1 MNSLLHFSFLCI
13 IYSPVSHNKGKGVKG
28 MEIRM
33 KWFYRLGFLLLLF
46 IVVFVFLKLQLF
58 WMPILKIILTLLTP
72 FLIAAFITYL
82 LHPVVESLH
91 ARGLHRGIAV
101 VLIYS
106 LFFGGVGFSLYKG
119 IPIFIS
125 QLEDLAERSPAFANQ
140 YRDWIKELQERTSY
154 LPIGVQDRINEGIG
168 GLEEKLGRLV
178 EKVLNGMINTINS
191 AVFIAIIPFIAFYM
205 LKDFKLM
212 SRAVWY
218 MTPKG
223 WRHGGKKFLKDVD
236 QSLGGYIRGQLL
248 VCTIIGVISALLF
261 WFIDLRYPLL
271 LGLIIALTDVI
282 PYFGPILG
290 AVPAVI
296 IAATYSTK
304 MLVITLV
311 IIFALQFLE
320 GNILSPY
327 IVGKSLHLHPIVI
340 MFALLAGGET
350 GGILGMILAVPI
362 LAILKVAIMHAKEHF
377 IKSKSDPPTV

>member
-1 MNSLLHFSFLCI
+1 
-13 IYSPVSHNKGKGVKG
+13 

-82 LHPVVESLH
+82 LHPVVEGLH
-91 ARGLHRGIAV
+91 AKGLHRGIAV

-106 LFFGGVGFSLYKG
+106 LFFGGVGFALYKG

-154 LPIGVQDRINEGIG
+154 LPTGVQDRINEGIG
-168 GLEEKLGRLV
+168 GLEGKLGNLA
-178 EKVLNGMINTINS
+178 EKVLNGMINAINS

-212 SRAVWY
+212 SRAAWY

-223 WRHGGKKFLKDVD
+223 WRRGGKQFLKDVD

-248 VCTIIGVISALLF
+248 VCTIIGVISTLLF

-271 LGLIIALTDVI
+271 LGIIIALTDII

-362 LAILKVAIMHAKEHF
+362 LAILKVAILHAKNHLS
-377 IKSKSDPPTV
+377 KSKSNHPTV